1 MEVLL
6 ESKFNIELPNVRDV
20 NKGKKR
26 LKKHQF
32 KPNDMVA
39 FKWYGER
46 EIGFVSECYHSKD
59 GWACYRVKS
68 VTRPGCIYYDLQ
80 LDDPEDPYCYVS
92 SILSN
97 SLTGGEKELI
107 KKRLERNI
115 KINQPLKETP
125 TETKVD
131 KVELKKA
138 IQKQKDFIN
147 GKFW

>member
-1 MEVLL
+1 
-6 ESKFNIELPNVRDV
+6 
-20 NKGKKR
+20 
-26 LKKHQF
+26 
-32 KPNDMVA
+32 
-39 FKWYGER
+39 
-46 EIGFVSECYHSKD
+46 
-59 GWACYRVKS
+59 
-68 VTRPGCIYYDLQ
+68 

-125 TETKVD
+125 TETNVD

>member
-1 MEVLL
+1 
-6 ESKFNIELPNVRDV
+6 
-20 NKGKKR
+20 
-26 LKKHQF
+26 
-32 KPNDMVA
+32 MVA

-46 EIGFVSECYHSKD
+46 EIGFVSECYHNKD

-115 KINQPLKETP
+115 KINQPIKETT
-125 TETKVD
+125 TETKID
-131 KVELKKA
+131 KVELKNA